1 MSKGV
6 FLKLRAA
13 IVRAV
18 WSRKHPLA
26 SAGAVL
32 GFLDGPHGCDP
43 SFCIVCIRF
52 RLFVGTCP
60 SDLTK
65 FLGCRDFLIL
75 FVMVALVMVLFML

>member
-52 RLFVGTCP
+52 RLFRRYLSFRPDEVP
-60 SDLTK
+60 RL
-65 FLGCRDFLIL
+65 
-75 FVMVALVMVLFML
+75 